1 MQYTITQ
8 ISDVLGVAKETVRQW
23 IVRKKLPALYSP
35 DEGIYLVEER
45 SLDIF
50 IDDHPKYKR
59 PEEAQ
64 RKEED
69 PKYKR
74 PEETL
79 RKEEERPSESDTMRN
94 SEGYSD
100 PTAFFAMRSIDEDE
114 RFRKLMRTIFN
125 ILDLAGFRLEG
136 RITLI
141 DKKTGKIYR

>member
-8 ISDVLGVAKETVRQW
+8 ISDALGVAKETVRQW

-64 RKEED
+64 RN
-69 PKYKR
+69 
-74 PEETL
+74 
-79 RKEEERPSESDTMRN
+79 EEERPPESDTMRN

>member
-8 ISDVLGVAKETVRQW
+8 ISDTLGVAKETVRQW
-23 IVRKKLPALYSP
+23 IVRKKLPAIYSP
-35 DEGIYLVEER
+35 DEGR
-45 SLDIF
+45 CLDIF

-64 RKEED
+64 RN
-69 PKYKR
+69 
-74 PEETL
+74 
-79 RKEEERPSESDTMRN
+79 EEERPPESDTMRN

>member
-8 ISDVLGVAKETVRQW
+8 ISDALGVAKETVRQW

-59 PEEAQ
+59 PEEA
-64 RKEED
+64 
-69 PKYKR
+69 P
-74 PEETL
+74 
-79 RKEEERPSESDTMRN
+79 RKEEERPPESDTMRN